1 MIDYFFQGGFVMYP
15 ILFLS
20 ILALAIVLERSVYL
34 YRLART
40 PRVDLTTIVRA
51 VNAGGYDSALSLV
64 SGNRNPVAVVLTALL
79 LNLSEG
85 KKKAELVE
93 IASAVGSQ
101 AVGNI
106 EGRIKILPLVVQ
118 LAPLLG
124 LLGTVTGMIQAFQ
137 VIERIGG
144 KVNAMALAGGIWEAM
159 LTTAFGL
166 FVAIPAAFCHFVL
179 ERKVDGLA
187 GEVEMA
193 ASRLLATVEENQE
206 SVAAP
211 REKKLRAQG

>member
-1 MIDYFFQGGFVMYP
+1 MIDYFFQGGLIMYP

-20 ILALAIVLERSVYL
+20 ILALAIILERSFYL
-34 YRLART
+34 YRLARL
-40 PRVDLTTIVRA
+40 PKLDTTTVIRA
-51 VNAGGYDSALSLV
+51 IRSGEWDKALSLV
-64 SGNRNPVAVVLTALL
+64 SDKKRPVAIVLTAMV

-85 KKKAELVE
+85 KKKEELVE

-106 EGRIKILPLVVQ
+106 EGRIRVLPLVVQ

-124 LLGTVTGMIQAFQ
+124 LLGTVTGMIQAFR
-137 VIERIGG
+137 VIEHIGG

-166 FVAIPAAFCHFVL
+166 SVAIPTAFCHFVL
-179 ERKVDGLA
+179 ERKVDSLA

-193 ASRLLATVEENQE
+193 ASRLLATIEGG
-206 SVAAP
+206 
-211 REKKLRAQG
+211 QGTEFRIRK

>member
-1 MIDYFFQGGFVMYP
+1 MIDYFFQGGVVMYP

-20 ILALAIVLERSVYL
+20 ILALAIILERSFYL

-40 PRVDLTTIVRA
+40 PRVDLATIVRA
-51 VNAGGYDSALSLV
+51 VNAGECDSALSLV
-64 SGNRNPVAVVLTALL
+64 SGNRNPVAVVLTALI

-85 KKKAELVE
+85 KKRAELIE

-101 AVGNI
+101 AVVNI
-106 EGRIKILPLVVQ
+106 EGKLRLLPLVVQ

-124 LLGTVTGMIQAFQ
+124 LLGTVTGMIRAFQ
-137 VIERIGG
+137 VIEHIGG

-166 FVAIPAAFCHFVL
+166 FVAIPTAFCHFML
-179 ERKVDGLA
+179 EKRVDGLA
-187 GEVEMA
+187 EEVNVA
-193 ASRLLATVEENQE
+193 ASRVLSTVDSNQG
-206 SVAAP
+206 S
-211 REKKLRAQG
+211 

>member
-1 MIDYFFQGGFVMYP
+1 MIDYFFQGGVVMYP

-20 ILALAIVLERSVYL
+20 ILALAIILERSFYL

-51 VNAGGYDSALSLV
+51 VNAGECDSALSLV
-64 SGNRNPVAVVLTALL
+64 SGNRNPVAVVLTALI

-85 KKKAELVE
+85 KKRAELIE

-101 AVGNI
+101 AVVNI
-106 EGRIKILPLVVQ
+106 EGKLRLLPLVVQ

-124 LLGTVTGMIQAFQ
+124 LLGTVTGMIRAFQ
-137 VIERIGG
+137 VIEHIGG

-166 FVAIPAAFCHFVL
+166 FVAIPTAFCHFML
-179 ERKVDGLA
+179 EKRVDGLA
-187 GEVEMA
+187 EEVNVA
-193 ASRLLATVEENQE
+193 ASRVLSTVDSNQG
-206 SVAAP
+206 S
-211 REKKLRAQG
+211 

>member
-1 MIDYFFQGGFVMYP
+1 LIDYFFQGGVVMYP

-20 ILALAIVLERSVYL
+20 ILALAIILERSFYL

-40 PRVDLTTIVRA
+40 PRVDLTMIVRA
-51 VNAGGYDSALSLV
+51 VNAGECDSALSLV
-64 SGNRNPVAVVLTALL
+64 SGNRSPVAVVMTALI

-85 KKKAELVE
+85 KKRAELIE

-101 AVGNI
+101 AVDNI

-137 VIERIGG
+137 VIENLGG

-166 FVAIPAAFCHFVL
+166 FVAIPTAFGHFFL
-179 ERKVDGLA
+179 ERRIDALA
-187 GEVEMA
+187 NEINIA
-193 ASRLLATVEENQE
+193 ASRLL
-206 SVAAP
+206 SVTGSDP
-211 REKKLRAQG
+211 SSPE

>member
-1 MIDYFFQGGFVMYP
+1 LIDYFFQGGVVMYP

-20 ILALAIVLERSVYL
+20 ILALAIILERSFYL

-40 PRVDLTTIVRA
+40 PRVDLTMIVRA
-51 VNAGGYDSALSLV
+51 VNAGECDSALSLV
-64 SGNRNPVAVVLTALL
+64 SGNRSPVAVVLTALI

-85 KKKAELVE
+85 KKRAELIE

-101 AVGNI
+101 AVDNI

-137 VIERIGG
+137 VIEHIGG

-166 FVAIPAAFCHFVL
+166 SVAIPTAFCHFVL
-179 ERKVDGLA
+179 ERKVDSLA

-193 ASRLLATVEENQE
+193 ASRLLATVEESQE
-206 SVAAP
+206 SVASP
-211 REKKLRAQG
+211 

>member
-1 MIDYFFQGGFVMYP
+1 MIDYFFQGGVVMYP

-20 ILALAIVLERSVYL
+20 ILALAIILERSFYL

-40 PRVDLTTIVRA
+40 PRVDLATIVRA
-51 VNAGGYDSALSLV
+51 VNAGECDSALSLV
-64 SGNRNPVAVVLTALL
+64 SGNRNPVAVVLTALI

-85 KKKAELVE
+85 KKRAELIE

-137 VIERIGG
+137 VIEHIGG

-166 FVAIPAAFCHFVL
+166 FVAIPTAFCHFML
-179 ERKVDGLA
+179 EKRVDGLA
-187 GEVEMA
+187 EEVNVA
-193 ASRLLATVEENQE
+193 ASRVLSTVDSNQG
-206 SVAAP
+206 S
-211 REKKLRAQG
+211 

>member
-1 MIDYFFQGGFVMYP
+1 MYP
-15 ILFLS
+15 ILLLS

-34 YRLART
+34 YRLARA

-51 VNAGGYDSALSLV
+51 VNAGEYDGALSLV
-64 SGNRNPVAVVLTALL
+64 SGNRNPVAVVLTALI

-85 KKKAELVE
+85 KKRAELIE
-93 IASAVGSQ
+93 IATAVGSQ
-101 AVGNI
+101 AVVNI
-106 EGRIKILPLVVQ
+106 EGRLRLLPLVVQ

-166 FVAIPAAFCHFVL
+166 FVAIPTAFCHFML
-179 ERKVDGLA
+179 EKRVDGLA
-187 GEVEMA
+187 EEVNVA
-193 ASRLLATVEENQE
+193 ASRVLSTVDSNQE
-206 SVAAP
+206 S
-211 REKKLRAQG
+211 